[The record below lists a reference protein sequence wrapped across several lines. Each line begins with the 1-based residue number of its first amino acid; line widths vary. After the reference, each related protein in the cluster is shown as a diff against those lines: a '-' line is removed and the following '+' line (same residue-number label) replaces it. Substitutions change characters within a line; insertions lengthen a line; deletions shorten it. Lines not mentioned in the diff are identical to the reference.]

1 MRTIFSAILLVIFG
15 LEVAVKIDVLPQ
27 SYITPTSFVIDGAH
41 NLFNKYSISKNDLP
55 KQELKSNIA
64 DNTQRDSYL
73 KNTGTAFYYRSDGL
87 MLTNAHVVKECDE
100 IQVSNEAGAFRA
112 SVLKLSSSSD
122 LALLKIIGN
131 GIPKHKKIFFDLK
144 EPIPGEKV
152 IVFGFPLGKSIATN
166 GSFSEGI
173 VNSDKVKDDPAAF
186 QISAQIHQGNSG
198 SAVVNKNGQLVG
210 IASSQV
216 NPVAFFNG
224 TGTLPQNI
232 NFAIKASQ
240 VENFLKNE
248 IQIETKSF
256 FDFLYKF
263 NLPDESET
271 QAKLQQIT
279 AEVSCFAKKSNSIN
293 PSQKTWKRKR
303 TSIELTGIDSSS
315 TGLLRYFYVRNKGQE
330 TIVEIKIGYVFEKK
344 EDEKCKDDVS
354 YYNGVALV
362 RHPIEPGIT
371 EKIISTDIP
380 IDAKYFCA
388 INYEYGPFYID

>member
-1 MRTIFSAILLVIFG
+1 
-15 LEVAVKIDVLPQ
+15 
-27 SYITPTSFVIDGAH
+27 
-41 NLFNKYSISKNDLP
+41 
-55 KQELKSNIA
+55 
-64 DNTQRDSYL
+64 
-73 KNTGTAFYYRSDGL
+73 

-122 LALLKIIGN
+122 LALLKIIGSS
-131 GIPKHKKIFFDLK
+131 IPKHKKIFFDLK

-216 NPVAFFNG
+216 NPIAFFNG

-240 VENFLKNE
+240 VENFLKSE
-248 IQIETKSF
+248 IQIETRSF

-271 QAKLQQIT
+271 QAKLKQIT
-279 AEVSCFAKKSNSIN
+279 AEVSCFAKKSNSIKNVRINDEEVNRITIVPEIPEAAAESNSIN
-293 PSQKTWKRKR
+293 PSPKTWKRKR
-303 TSIELTGIDSSS
+303 TSIELTGIESSS
-315 TGLLRYFYVRNKGQE
+315 AALLRYFYVRNKGQE